1 MFVGRKN
8 EVEKLNIFY
17 ETKEHRVACLSG
29 AVGMGKTALLRN
41 FLKNKNSIYFCA
53 YETTKK
59 QETELFA
66 QVLGMKKANSL
77 EDCLDKI
84 SAMAKKESLLVV
96 IDQYHYFAKAD
107 ASFNQIL
114 FDYMKNQWKELPIK
128 LILCGDSF
136 LSMEKTVYGKK
147 GLWRESLDLH
157 IELKAL
163 GFMESCAFFQREDA
177 ENAALLYGIT
187 GGIPAYLT
195 QIDGLSPKEAAKKI
209 FLGDF
214 GKSPFLPEQVMGSE
228 LRELSYYNCIL
239 SAMAKGMN
247 RVNQLS
253 AEVEKP
259 KDIVVPYLNALMSI
273 GVVTKQT
280 AITEETNRKKT
291 RYSIVNSNTIFWYRF
306 IVPHIDLY
314 LMGDWD
320 TLWDSYILPQLDDFM
335 QRVFVSMSRE
345 HLEDKSRRGIFPFR
359 IQRSGNWWTNDDEA
373 GTTEGFDIVSLGTAG
388 DKEVIVYSLC
398 FYEDR
403 IIEIAEIKA
412 MIEMTRKLHR
422 EGEVFYVICAKKGF
436 HENVETA
443 ASTIKNILL
452 ISLEEEVKE
461 SFQK

>member
-8 EVEKLNIFY
+8 EIEKLNLFY
-17 ETKEHRVACLSG
+17 ETENHRVACISG
-29 AVGMGKTALLRN
+29 AVGMGKTTLLRYFIN
-41 FLKNKNSIYFCA
+41 EKKSIYFCA

-59 QETELFA
+59 QEISLFA
-66 QVLGMKKANSL
+66 QALGIKKASSM
-77 EDCLDKI
+77 EECLDKI
-84 SAMAKKESLLVV
+84 SAMAKKERLLVV
-96 IDQYHYFAKAD
+96 IDQYHFWAKAD
-107 ASFNQIL
+107 ASFNQML
-114 FDYMKNQWKELPIK
+114 FDYMKNQWKDLPIK

-157 IELKAL
+157 LEIKAL
-163 GFMESCAFFQREDA
+163 GFMESCAFFRKESA

-187 GGIPAYLT
+187 GGIPVYLT
-195 QIDGLSPKEAAKKI
+195 KIADCSPKEAAKRI
-209 FLGDF
+209 FFSDF

-273 GVVTKQT
+273 GIVTKQT

-291 RYSIVNSNTIFWYRF
+291 RYSIVNSNTVFWYRF
-306 IVPHIDLY
+306 IVPYMDLY
-314 LMGDWD
+314 LKGEWD
-320 TLWDSYILPQLDDFM
+320 MLWESYIQPELDDFM
-335 QRVFVSMSRE
+335 HRVFVSMSRE
-345 HLEDKSRRGIFPFR
+345 HLEDKSRRGVFPFQ
-359 IQRSGNWWTNDDEA
+359 INRSGNWWTNDDEA

-412 MIEMTRKLHR
+412 MIEMTRKLHK
-422 EGEVFYVICAKKGF
+422 EGEVFYVICAKQGF